1 MLVKFTSKSAAS
13 VSMFE
18 KDATQLIKLMGH
30 TGTIPSA
37 IRDRD
42 VADKLA
48 KLESALQGDP
58 EDLVDDEDKTE
69 DDEPPV
75 PINRRAYPLLE
86 LLRAA
91 VSNNENV
98 MWDYDNGVF

>member
-18 KDATQLIKLMGH
+18 KDAARLIKLMGH

-58 EDLVDDEDKTE
+58 EDLVDDTDKDE

-75 PINRRAYPLLE
+75 PINRRAYPLIE

-98 MWDYDNGVF
+98 MWEYDNGVF